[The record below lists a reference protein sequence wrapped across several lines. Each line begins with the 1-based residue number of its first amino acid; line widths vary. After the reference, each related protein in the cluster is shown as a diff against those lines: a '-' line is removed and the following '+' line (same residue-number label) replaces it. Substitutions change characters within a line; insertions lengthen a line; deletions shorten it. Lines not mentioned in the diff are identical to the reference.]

1 MRSKRKFLASALA
14 ATMFIAW
21 LTAAGIASAAGATTP
36 LDVAYAGSMGAVMN
50 GGVRTGAAQA
60 LGVDLRGRAQGS
72 MGLARLIEGGSIRP
86 DVFISVTPGPMQLVL
101 DAHKATKAVPIART
115 EMVIAYSPRSR
126 FAKQFATSGQ
136 PGARQW
142 WEILETRGLRFG
154 RTDPIV
160 DPLGLNIIFVMK
172 LTADYYRQPNLAELV
187 LGGDINRAQIFQEPE
202 LMARLQAGQIDASAA
217 YRTQPGAMN
226 LPFVSLPKEINL
238 GDAELASSYG
248 KVSVTLNGKTLK
260 PSPLVFYATALSAAP
275 HPELAQK
282 FVDWLAGNDGRA
294 ALTAGSYDP
303 PGDAVPLTPAK

>member
-1 MRSKRKFLASALA
+1 MLSKRHFLACATFLALVA
-14 ATMFIAW
+14 AVQIAR
-21 LTAAGIASAAGATTP
+21 AAEPPTP

-50 GGVRTGAAQA
+50 GGVRTGAAKA

-86 DVFISVTPGPMQLVL
+86 DVFISVTPGPMQVVL
-101 DAHKATKAVPIART
+101 DAHKAAKAVPIART
-115 EMVIAYSPRSR
+115 EMVIAYSPQSR
-126 FAKQFATSGQ
+126 FAKQFGAAGQ

-142 WEILETRGLRFG
+142 WEILETRGIRFG

-160 DPLGLNIIFVMK
+160 DPLGLNIIFTMK
-172 LTADYYRQPNLAELV
+172 LAADYYRQPNLAQLI
-187 LGGDINRAQIFQEPE
+187 LGEDINRAQIFQEPE

-217 YRTQPGAMN
+217 YRTQPGAMH

-248 KVSVTLNGKTLK
+248 KVSVTLHGKTLK

-282 FVDWLAGNDGRA
+282 FVDWLAGDDGRA
-294 ALTAGSYDP
+294 VLTAASYDP
-303 PGDAVPLTPAK
+303 PGDAVPLLPAK